1 MNENEVII
9 PTSEFELEK
18 NQINRIEQLSD
29 ITNDINN
36 SIEEIFNEY
45 LRIGK
50 NLAICKNEKLYLID
64 GFKDIYDYALE
75 RFNLAKTT
83 VYNVITISE
92 KFTDDRGLLLEEYEG
107 YSYSSLV
114 ELVSVPKLDLENYKG
129 LTKVSEIRSKK
140 KEIKFFD
147 YVEKSFKDGGLI
159 SKIHEHI
166 KSFDYY
172 SLFGTFDIRLNYTV
186 DDFDSDDRR
195 FHINYTFENLPIES
209 KNTSFEFGVSDRAN
223 IRLLAM
229 KPVYVAIVL
238 NTMDD
243 VDRFLVEH
251 INALLEELKKE
262 RPEKTKTVRLYDKH
276 NDRYPRN
283 TGTSNEVASELGMNI
298 YYDTAYGS
306 NQKIYINDKVEKSN
320 QPVMSVTNASN
331 FMEIE
336 FRFEKSN
343 DDIEFALAMLKQ
355 QREAITE
362 TVKRI
367 YRLALE
373 QYKNK
378 D

>member
-18 NQINRIEQLSD
+18 IQIKRIEQLSD
-29 ITNDINN
+29 ITEAINE

-45 LRIGK
+45 LRIGEK
-50 NLAICKNEKLYLID
+50 LAICKSEKLYLIE
-64 GFKDIYDYALE
+64 GFKDIYEYALE
-75 RFNLAKTT
+75 RFNLSKTT

-92 KFTDDRGLLLEEYEG
+92 KFTDDRGYLLEEYEG

-140 KEIKFFD
+140 KEVKFFD
-147 YVEKSFKDGGLI
+147 YIQKSFNNGGLI
-159 SKIHEHI
+159 SKIHDRI

-172 SLFGTFDIRLNYTV
+172 SLFGTFDVRLNYTL
-186 DDFDSDDRR
+186 DDFDSDDSR
-195 FHINYTFENLPIES
+195 FIINYQFENLPLDS
-209 KNTSFEFGVSDRAN
+209 KITNFEFGVYDNTAF
-223 IRLLAM
+223 RLLAF
-229 KPVYVAIVL
+229 KPVYILNSL
-238 NTMDD
+238 NTIDD

-251 INALLEELKKE
+251 INALLKELKKE
-262 RPEKTKTVRLYDKH
+262 RPEKTKAVRLYDKH
-276 NDRYPRN
+276 NEHYRRN
-283 TGTSNEVASELGMNI
+283 TGISNEVASELGMNI
-298 YYDTAYGS
+298 YYDTVYGR
-306 NQKIYINDKVEKSN
+306 NHNIYINDKVEKSN
-320 QPVMSVTNASN
+320 QPVMTVTNASN

-336 FRFEKSN
+336 FRFENPNK
-343 DDIEFALAMLKQ
+343 DIEFALAMLKQ

-373 QYKNK
+373 QYTSK

>member
-18 NQINRIEQLSD
+18 NEIARIEQLSD
-29 ITNDINN
+29 ITEAINE

-45 LRIGK
+45 LRIGEK
-50 NLAICKNEKLYLID
+50 LAICKSEKLYLIE
-64 GFKDIYDYALE
+64 GFKDIYEYALE
-75 RFNLAKTT
+75 RFNLSKTT

-92 KFTDDRGLLLEEYEG
+92 KFTDDRGYLLEEYEG

-140 KEIKFFD
+140 KEVKFFD
-147 YVEKSFKDGGLI
+147 YVQKSFNNGGLI
-159 SKIHEHI
+159 SKIHDRI

-172 SLFGTFDIRLNYTV
+172 SLFGTFDVRLNYTL
-186 DDFDSDDRR
+186 DDFDSDDSR
-195 FHINYTFENLPIES
+195 FIINYQFENLPLDS
-209 KNTSFEFGVSDRAN
+209 KITNFEFGVYDNTA
-223 IRLLAM
+223 IRLLAF
-229 KPVYVAIVL
+229 KPVYILNSL
-238 NTMDD
+238 NTIDD
-243 VDRFLVEH
+243 VDRFLVQH
-251 INALLEELKKE
+251 INALLKELKKE
-262 RPEKTKTVRLYDKH
+262 QPEKTKAVRLYDKH
-276 NDRYPRN
+276 NEYYPRN

-306 NQKIYINDKVEKSN
+306 NQNIYINDKVEKSN

-373 QYKNK
+373 QYTSK